1 MGSVEGLLWSLEVQY
16 HLRVHSIHEA
26 KVIPLVSPQNTLE
39 RRKMMRVALCLYV
52 GALLLL
58 LLSHFSH
65 VRLCATP
72 SLGFSRQEHW
82 SGLPFPSPMHKS
94 EKWKWSRSVMSES
107 LRPHGLQPTR
117 LLHPWDF
124 PGKSAGVGCHCLFRA
139 LLSFKA
145 GKPSA
150 YAEFPKTPMSFQ
162 CLIFQLKEN
171 NGIFSAVHASLYGM
185 SLGSSLVHIYWDY
198 VFTFFS
204 IIFAQEIF
212 LCTYNEQSTENSNWG
227 DVVIIKS

>member
-1 MGSVEGLLWSLEVQY
+1 MSDSV
-16 HLRVHSIHEA
+16 
-26 KVIPLVSPQNTLE
+26 
-39 RRKMMRVALCLYV
+39 
-52 GALLLL
+52 
-58 LLSHFSH
+58 
-65 VRLCATP
+65 
-72 SLGFSRQEHW
+72 
-82 SGLPFPSPMHKS
+82 
-94 EKWKWSRSVMSES
+94 
-107 LRPHGLQPTR
+107 RP
-117 LLHPWDF
+117 HPWDS
-124 PGKSAGVGCHCLFRA
+124 PGKNTGVGCHFLPQCIKVKSESEVAQLCLSLCDPMDCNLPGSSIHGIFQARVLESGA
-139 LLSFKA
+139 IAFSELYFPLKQA
-145 GKPSA
+145 RPSA

-227 DVVIIKS
+227 DVVIIKSKCLFVCF